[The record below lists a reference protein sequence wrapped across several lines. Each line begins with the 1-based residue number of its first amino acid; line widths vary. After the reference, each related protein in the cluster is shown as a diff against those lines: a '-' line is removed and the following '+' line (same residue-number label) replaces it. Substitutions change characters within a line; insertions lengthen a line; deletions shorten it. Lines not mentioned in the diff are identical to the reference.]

1 MKVAVV
7 HEAPIPTWSSRQ
19 LILAFEE
26 LGVEAIYLRAS
37 KIVAGIFNNKLEIM
51 YSPSMNELTFNAIV
65 LRNLGYI
72 TLLDQLLRRL
82 DVFRQIESMGIPVI
96 NPADK
101 MMLARDKYASLMLLK
116 RAGMPV
122 PETIVTEDI
131 HVAMKVAEKWRD
143 VVIKPIIGSMGL
155 GSIRT
160 SDPDVV
166 YRIARTL
173 LSLGQPLYIQKYVEK
188 PNRDIRLFVVSNEV
202 IAAAYRIQP
211 TGYWKTNV
219 AQGAK
224 VKALKPDKE
233 LEELAIKS
241 TEVLGLHYSGV
252 DIAES
257 NEGYIV
263 LEVNASPN
271 WKGLMKA
278 TGINPA
284 KYIAKHII
292 ELIRK

>member
-1 MKVAVV
+1 MKVAIV
-7 HEAPIPTWSSRQ
+7 HEAPIPTWTSRQ

-26 LGVEAIYLRAS
+26 LGVEALYLRAS
-37 KIVAGIFNNKLEIM
+37 KIVAGIFDNKLRVM
-51 YSPSMNELTFNAIV
+51 YSPSMNEVVLNAII

-101 MMLARDKYASLMLLK
+101 IMIARDKYASLMFLK
-116 RAGMPV
+116 KAGIPV
-122 PETIVTEDI
+122 PETVVIEDI
-131 HVAMKVAEKWRD
+131 HVAMKIAEKWHD
-143 VVIKPIIGSMGL
+143 VVIKPMIGSMGL

-173 LSLGQPLYIQKYVEK
+173 LSLGQPLYIQKYIEK

-224 VKALKPDKE
+224 VKALKPDRE

-241 TEVLGLHYSGV
+241 TETLGLHYSGV
-252 DIAES
+252 DVAES
-257 NEGYIV
+257 SKGYVV

-278 TGINPA
+278 TGVNPA
-284 KYIAKHII
+284 KYIAKYVI